1 MTADGRLLAY
11 RLNVLALVC
20 MLAPLVGALG
30 AQLAG
35 DLPCPLC
42 YLQRVALFAVI
53 FGLVMNLRLGL
64 RPAHYGISVAAAILG
79 MAIASRQVLLH
90 VNDPAGGGYGGTVLG
105 LHLYTWAL
113 VVFVCWLIGAAV
125 LLMIPGG
132 FDAPGAPRAPGAH
145 WEGSRVARWVSYG
158 AFGLC
163 ALNAILAFSQCGLGQ
178 CPDNPTGYWIFGG

>member
-1 MTADGRLLAY
+1 LLAY

-30 AQLAG
+30 AQLNG

-42 YLQRVALFAVI
+42 YLQRVAMFAVI

-64 RPAHYGISVAAAILG
+64 RPAHYGFSVAAAILG

-113 VVFVCWLIGAAV
+113 VVFVCFLIGAAV
-125 LLMIPGG
+125 LLMIPRG
-132 FDAPGAPRAPGAH
+132 FDEPDAPREPRAQ
-145 WEGSRVARWVSYG
+145 WSGSRVARLLCYG
-158 AFGLC
+158 ALALC
-163 ALNAILAFSQCGLGQ
+163 AVNAILALMQCGPGQ
-178 CPDNPTGYWIFGG
+178 CPDNPTGYWLLGG